1 MEIPLPL
8 NPRPQRE
15 GTIIRSL
22 SPWWERVRERVRVR
36 VRVRGYFRGN
46 DKTVNL

>member
-22 SPWWERVRERVRVR
+22 SPWWERVGVRVR